1 MRRCLLQHAGNVWLR
16 YDLVHPKK
24 KGGEAMLSPS
34 KDELSNEELFETMLF
49 YKRCVCCAVL
59 CSVCMC

>member
-1 MRRCLLQHAGNVWLR
+1 MWLR